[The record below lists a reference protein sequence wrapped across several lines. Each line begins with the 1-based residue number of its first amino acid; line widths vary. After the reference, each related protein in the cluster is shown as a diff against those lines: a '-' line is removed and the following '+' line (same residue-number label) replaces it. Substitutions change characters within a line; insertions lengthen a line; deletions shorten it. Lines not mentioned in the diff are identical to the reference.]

1 MSRISVNRKKV
12 KLKGLLGIR
21 ARLVLLALILVGPLM
36 LDRVRSLESIRA
48 KQIALTANEFS
59 QLAAHT
65 AEAQREVIASV
76 QAVLKSAAY
85 IHASAA
91 KIGRSCAVIR
101 ASLQVD
107 LPWLRSLSVVA
118 ASRKNQRSTSR
129 GFGGLDLSDRHY
141 FRNALQQLDLD

>member
-59 QLAAHT
+59 QLAEHT
-65 AEAQREVIASV
+65 PEAQREVIASV

-91 KIGRSCAVIR
+91 KIGRSCAAMR
-101 ASLQVD
+101 ANLRVD
-107 LPWLRSLSVVA
+107 LPWTRSLSLA
-118 ASRKNQRSTSR
+118 AT
-129 GFGGLDLSDRHY
+129 DRDI
-141 FRNALQQLDLD
+141 QGPPS